1 MYQYIFLWC
10 TCLTLF
16 CSSATLAQ
24 TTQIIYLEN
33 PSFEEIPGPGRV
45 PRGWTDCGHQQES
58 PPDIQPYGGFNVT
71 RPAKDGRTYVGLV
84 GRDNNT
90 WEAVAQRLT
99 EPIAQGTCYKF
110 SLQACKSPIYLSPTR
125 KNQTRPTN
133 FKDGMVLRIWGG
145 NDDCERAELL
155 DAIKEPINH
164 YDWRSYEFKFT
175 ANKANYNY
183 IIIEAYY
190 KTPILAAYNGN
201 VLIDNASE
209 IYSCTI
215 PVEEPLAVNDPKKP
229 DPKDPIQKV
238 DPFNNT
244 NPKPDP
250 VTNTQTAP
258 NTSAKN
264 LVAKDKGNFDPKT
277 INTTKIKVGDKFRL
291 ENLYF
296 QADSAS
302 ITRNAERA
310 LMSLYEFLKANPNIS
325 LEVGGHTNGLP
336 PDKYCDNLST
346 QRAKNVVAYL
356 RRRGIDS
363 SRIGFKGY
371 GKRKPISDNE
381 TSAGRRRNQRVEII
395 ITDID
400 GDG

>member
-1 MYQYIFLWC
+1 MYQYISLLC
-10 TCLTLF
+10 TLLAF
-16 CSSATLAQ
+16 FSGSLLLAQ
-24 TTQIIYLEN
+24 ETQVIYLEN
-33 PSFEEIPGPGRV
+33 PSFEDIPGPGRI
-45 PRGWTDCGHQQES
+45 PRAWTDCGHSQES

-71 RPAKDGRTYVGLV
+71 RPAKNGRTYIGLV
-84 GRDNNT
+84 GRENNT

-99 EPIAQGTCYKF
+99 DPIAKGTCYKF

-133 FKDGMVLRIWGG
+133 FKDGMVIKIWGG
-145 NDDCERAELL
+145 NSACDRGELL
-155 DAIKEPINH
+155 DEVKESINH
-164 YDWRSYEFKFT
+164 YDWRLYSFEFT
-175 ANKANYNY
+175 PSNADYNY

-190 KTPILAAYNGN
+190 KTPVLAPYNGN

-209 IYSCTI
+209 IFSCEI
-215 PVEEPLAVNDPKKP
+215 PIDEPLAVNDPKDPK
-229 DPKDPIQKV
+229 PKDPVKKI
-238 DPFNNT
+238 DPFT
-244 NPKPDP
+244 PQEDPQVTPKK
-250 VTNTQTAP
+250 AP
-258 NTSAKN
+258 NTSAADI
-264 LVAKDKGNFDPKT
+264 LAADKGNFDPNAIDVKS
-277 INTTKIKVGDKFRL
+277 IKVGDKFRL

-302 ITRNAERA
+302 ITRNAERV
-310 LMSLYEFLKANPNIS
+310 LMGLYEFLKTNPNVS

-336 PDKYCDNLST
+336 PEEYCDRLST
-346 QRAKNVVAYL
+346 LRAKNVVAYL
-356 RRRGIDS
+356 RRRGIDGT
-363 SRIGFKGY
+363 RMGHKGY